1 MLPLPIIT
9 FPGPFPSE
17 PTLIL
22 IEAIAGLIIYGLAGA
37 TGGVINLGEKAGNV
51 TVGAAGLVSGDF
63 LLTVLGV
70 IPALNSN
77 ETIGSFLTVLLAN
90 P

>member
-1 MLPLPIIT
+1 MIT
-9 FPGPFPSE
+9 FLPPFPSD
-17 PTLIL
+17 PTLTAKVGGVKTGATGWL
-22 IEAIAGLIIYGLAGA
+22 GA
-37 TGGVINLGEKAGNV
+37 TGGVINLGEKAGNI